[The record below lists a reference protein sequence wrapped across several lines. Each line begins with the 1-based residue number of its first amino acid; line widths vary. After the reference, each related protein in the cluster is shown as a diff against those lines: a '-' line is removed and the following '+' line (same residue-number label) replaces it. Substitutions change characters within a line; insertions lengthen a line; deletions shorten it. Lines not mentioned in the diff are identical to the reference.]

1 MLYAYGEDAGRM
13 RNEGRAPHCIIHAYG
28 VDDDNQEKSNIEK
41 DDNT

>member
-1 MLYAYGEDAGRM
+1 MQAEWEM
-13 RNEGRAPHCIIHAYG
+13 RDVPPHCIIHAYG